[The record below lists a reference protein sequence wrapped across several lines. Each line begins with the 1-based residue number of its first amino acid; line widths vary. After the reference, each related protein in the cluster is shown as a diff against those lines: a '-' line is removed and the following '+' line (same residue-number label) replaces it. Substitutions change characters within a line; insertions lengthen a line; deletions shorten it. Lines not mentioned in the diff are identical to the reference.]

1 MQKRMNVF
9 AGFLAAVMV
18 IALSACSSVKEK
30 TVFEKIKESPAAR
43 LELPDGSGTIVDS
56 EIQSLRSFADLNI
69 QSSPLEPAD
78 SEEDWLYRIVFNPS
92 EKVTG
97 NDEITVSFHEDYLQ
111 IDAEYY
117 LPADGVSYESIL
129 EWAAGK
135 FDYFLK

>member
-1 MQKRMNVF
+1 MNVF

-18 IALSACSSVKEK
+18 IALSACSSGKEK

-78 SEEDWLYRIVFNPS
+78 SEEDWLYRIVFNKIS
-92 EKVTG
+92 EKSP
-97 NDEITVSFHEDYLQ
+97 I
-111 IDAEYY
+111 
-117 LPADGVSYESIL
+117 
-129 EWAAGK
+129 
-135 FDYFLK
+135 FLSRG